1 MANQDIFGLK
11 KEKKHGPHG
20 VLVTPVVPPA
30 KDEEEAPETSNK
42 PSDNRPLPGPTPH
55 VGGMT
60 TEEET
65 IRDEWGN
72 KKSVKRKRTPFGI

>member
-20 VLVTPVVPPA
+20 VLVTPVVPRA
-30 KDEEEAPETSNK
+30 KDEEETPETSNK
-42 PSDNRPLPGPTPH
+42 PSDNRQLPGPTPH

-60 TEEET
+60 EEEVK
-65 IRDEWGN
+65 RDKWGN
-72 KKSVKRKRTPFGI
+72 KTSVKKKRTPFGI

>member
-30 KDEEEAPETSNK
+30 KDEEETPETSNK

-55 VGGMT
+55 VGGI
-60 TEEET
+60 TEEEAK
-65 IRDEWGN
+65 RDDF
-72 KKSVKRKRTPFGI
+72 KKAVKKKRTPFGI